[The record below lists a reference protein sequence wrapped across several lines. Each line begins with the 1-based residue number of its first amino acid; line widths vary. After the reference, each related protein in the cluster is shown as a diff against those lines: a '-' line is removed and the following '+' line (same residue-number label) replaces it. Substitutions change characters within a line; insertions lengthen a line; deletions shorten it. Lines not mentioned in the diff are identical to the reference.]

1 MRRGPVQDRTVP
13 LQRQQTLSTARRH
26 SISELFQLLHDFVRE
41 QTKQKK
47 GPKEKDLQRQRLLTP
62 FLFLAVC
69 YESGKPGILNMR
81 DPHNREGR
89 AGLPKGPPL
98 FPVKIDGKEPYQV
111 KAITSLFFY
120 VRKLLFQGG
129 AAR

>member
-1 MRRGPVQDRTVP
+1 
-13 LQRQQTLSTARRH
+13 
-26 SISELFQLLHDFVRE
+26 
-41 QTKQKK
+41 
-47 GPKEKDLQRQRLLTP
+47 
-62 FLFLAVC
+62 
-69 YESGKPGILNMR
+69 MR

-120 VRKLLFQGG
+120 VRKLLFPGG
-129 AAR
+129 AALPPANPAISEPVFPTRRTFPFLRFPAPFYSYIYYYLTNQLGQTLLFFFLWCDVVESEF